1 MITALRRVFLGLV
14 ALFLSAPLIVV
25 TGVSFNGN
33 ARMNFPPQHVS
44 LTWYANFFTD
54 SGWMSAFTLS
64 CVIAALSSLV
74 AVSIALPLAYAVWHY
89 RSRAALT
96 LQGLA
101 RISFL
106 LPSVV
111 VSIVFLVFWSAV
123 GHAGHIEDTILSHA
137 VVFVTLPLTTIGLG
151 FQSIDP
157 ALVDAA
163 RTLGARDSE
172 VLRTVIRPILLP
184 YLICGLVFVFILSLN
199 EYIIAYMVAG
209 FEVETLPI
217 KIFNNLRMGF
227 TPTMCVGAV
236 LFMLLGILGFGVIA
250 WIGDLPKLLGGRTQA
265 RG

>member
-1 MITALRRVFLGLV
+1 MAALRRLFLSVL
-14 ALFLSAPLIVV
+14 ALFLAAPLIVV
-25 TGVSFNGN
+25 TGVSFNAS

-44 LTWYANFFTD
+44 LIWYGNFFSD
-54 SGWMSAFTLS
+54 PGWMSALTLS
-64 CVIAALSSLV
+64 AVIATLASLV
-74 AVSIALPLAYAVWHY
+74 AVSIALPIAYALWRY
-89 RSRAALT
+89 RSRAAMA

-101 RISFL
+101 RVSFL

-111 VSIVFLVFWSAV
+111 VSIVFLVFWSALA
-123 GHAGHIEDTILSHA
+123 HAGHIEDTILSHA

-157 ALVDAA
+157 ALIDAA

-172 VLRTVIRPILLP
+172 VLRTVIRPIILP

-217 KIFNNLRMGF
+217 KVFNNLRMGF

-236 LFMLLGILGFGVIA
+236 LFMVLGVLGFGAIA
-250 WIGDLPKLLGGRTQA
+250 AVGDLPKLLGGRSE
-265 RG
+265 GSG